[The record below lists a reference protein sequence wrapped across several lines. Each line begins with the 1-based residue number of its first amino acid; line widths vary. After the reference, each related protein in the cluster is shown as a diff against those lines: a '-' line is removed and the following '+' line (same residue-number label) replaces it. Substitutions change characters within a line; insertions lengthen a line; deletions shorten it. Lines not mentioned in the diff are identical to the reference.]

1 VSQAAVVS
9 DQRALVAALRS
20 GDEAAFVTVVRDYSP
35 AMIRLA
41 ATIVG
46 SRAIAE
52 EVVQE
57 TWLAVL
63 DSIDRFEARS
73 TLKTWV
79 FRILTNTAKTRAVRE
94 RRSAPFTMLLEDAV
108 EPTVAPDR
116 FLGPDARYAG
126 HWASVP
132 ERWQDLPEQSLLASE
147 VMDVVAHTIEA
158 LPPAQRAVISLR
170 DVEGWDSHEVCEA
183 LGLTEGNQRVLL
195 HRARA
200 RVRRALESQL
210 AVW

>member
-1 VSQAAVVS
+1 MSQLAVAS
-9 DQRALVAALRS
+9 DERALVNALKG
-20 GDEAAFVTVVRDYSP
+20 GDEAAFARVVRDYSP
-35 AMIRLA
+35 SMVRLA
-41 ATIVG
+41 GTIVG
-46 SRAIAE
+46 SRAVAE

-63 DSIDRFEARS
+63 QSIHRFEARS

-94 RRSAPFTMLLEDAV
+94 RRSTPFSTLVEDAT

-132 ERWQDLPEQSLLASE
+132 ERWRDLPEQSLLAGE
-147 VMDVVAHTIEA
+147 VIDVVAHAIDN

-170 DVEGWDSHEVCEA
+170 DVEGWDSSEVCDA
-183 LGLTEGNQRVLL
+183 LQLTEGNQRVLL

-200 RVRRALESQL
+200 KVRLAIETRL
-210 AVW
+210 AVH